1 MFLERFE
8 TDDCQLLQGCVRLAL
23 VPGRERIADALRSVL
38 ACAKIVPDPL
48 LALRVELT
56 ADKSLRRTLI
66 ILAPA
71 VYEAGLRR
79 FVAMFTRLL
88 AHAAGAV
95 AIPVTREQYQEAL
108 GPFPTFQCRTAC
120 GGFRSADTWFAAD
133 FRLHRQLESLLLEA
147 HAQGSP
153 LWYQCNLLPR
163 TDVAEHLRAAR
174 HNLLAMRRLAGLPAE
189 CLALQKRLVHR
200 LGHATH
206 LIEEY
211 IGTDDKSAQ
220 SWLRRS
226 ISQQFDFNH
235 RGMGFNAPSFD
246 FALDQYDDFL
256 ASGLHSA
263 LASPPGHDEWCASA
277 STEEETLAAV
287 SWAPSETLV
296 RYLRAESA
304 VATESAEERG
314 APFGMLPSHIPAA
327 GTSCSSAIGTR
338 ICQGLR
344 LC

>member
-1 MFLERFE
+1 MR
-8 TDDCQLLQGCVRLAL
+8 
-23 VPGRERIADALRSVL
+23 
-38 ACAKIVPDPL
+38 KIVPDPL

-163 TDVAEHLRAAR
+163 TDVAEHLRAA
-174 HNLLAMRRLAGLPAE
+174 HNLLAMRRPHHPRNVSRFKSPVE
-189 CLALQKRLVHR
+189 R

-211 IGTDDKSAQ
+211 IGTDGKSAI
-220 SWLRRS
+220 L
-226 ISQQFDFNH
+226 
-235 RGMGFNAPSFD
+235 APPVH
-246 FALDQYDDFL
+246 Q
-256 ASGLHSA
+256 
-263 LASPPGHDEWCASA
+263 
-277 STEEETLAAV
+277 
-287 SWAPSETLV
+287 
-296 RYLRAESA
+296 
-304 VATESAEERG
+304 
-314 APFGMLPSHIPAA
+314 PA
-327 GTSCSSAIGTR
+327 I
-338 ICQGLR
+338 
-344 LC
+344 